1 MSWGSTKSVQETP
14 RAHTLTLH
22 QACSCIRGDRSRLL
36 HLPALEAEAFYRLRN
51 YPKQIEN
58 SIHHAI
64 VTIPRRLAYVL
75 HHNAAYVSPAVEA
88 FYVRDPIALRPL
100 QVQALE
106 QLVFPPNDLVTTTVK
121 FTRAGY
127 AQLRS
132 QHFPPPLVWSSVVK
146 TTHIGSSGFRMDI
159 GMKLTCGF
167 EMLLSDPQNQD
178 IKIVREIKLLLEDL
192 QTGEDQLSVDGE
204 IALWGL
210 RQDDEKWLDIDFRDF
225 DNDLSGK
232 VGGSNSLNGGFGDKV
247 AQENLRKMVSR
258 FHDFLQDDS
267 ALGPVAAEAFGD
279 MDQDEDDE
287 ESSVSSSND
296 SNDREKHGSFEE
308 DEFTTMMRA
317 MMGMPAG
324 TMQEIMGPSERHSRG
339 ESGKRALST
348 DPGTVR
354 EAAKLEDAD
363 EDDDEEIR
371 SLSRLMEAEL
381 RAAGALQLDPVTHDD
396 MLEEGV
402 PDVKGG
408 TNSTMSRY
416 DRGKQR
422 GEVGDLEG
430 EVVDVNYNLAKN
442 MLESFDGQGGLAGPG
457 GNLMGMMGLRL
468 PRDETDSTG

>member
-1 MSWGSTKSVQETP
+1 MQETP
-14 RAHTLTLH
+14 RTHILTLH
-22 QACSCIRGDRSRLL
+22 QAYSCIRGDRSRLL
-36 HLPALEAEAFYRLRN
+36 HLPAVEAEAFYRLRN

-64 VTIPRRLAYVL
+64 ATIPRRLAYIL
-75 HHNAAYVSPAVEA
+75 HHNAAYISPAVEA
-88 FYVRDPIALRPL
+88 FYVRDPIALRLL

-106 QLVFPPNDLVTTTVK
+106 QLVFPPNDLVTTTVT

-132 QHFPPPLVWSSVVK
+132 QHFPPPRVWSSVIK
-146 TTHIGSSGFRMDI
+146 TTDIGSSGFRMEI

-167 EMLLSDPQNQD
+167 EMLLSEPQNQD
-178 IKIVREIKLLLEDL
+178 IKSVREIKLLLEDL
-192 QTGEDQLSVDGE
+192 KTGEDQLPADGE

-210 RQDDEKWLDIDFRDF
+210 RQDEEKWLDIDFRDF
-225 DNDLSGK
+225 DNDLSGN

-267 ALGPVAAEAFGD
+267 ALGPDAAEAFGD

-296 SNDREKHGSFEE
+296 SDSCNDSEHESFDE
-308 DEFTTMMRA
+308 DEFTAMMRT
-317 MMGMPAG
+317 MMGMPAKI
-324 TMQEIMGPSERHSRG
+324 MQEIMGSSERHRR
-339 ESGKRALST
+339 GKRALST

-354 EAAKLEDAD
+354 ENAKLEDAD
-363 EDDDEEIR
+363 DEGDEDIR

-381 RAAGALQLDPVTHDD
+381 RAAGALQLDSITHDAT
-396 MLEEGV
+396 LKEGV

-408 TNSTMSRY
+408 TNATMSRG
-416 DRGKQR
+416 DQGKQH
-422 GEVGDLEG
+422 GEASDLEG

-442 MLESFDGQGGLAGPG
+442 ILESFKSQGGLAGPG